1 MRRLYMA
8 ALTLLAAALLCTAC
22 HKQEQNV
29 APGKLKIVTTLF
41 PLYDFAK
48 HIGGDKVEVRLLLP
62 PGTEP
67 HSFEP
72 KPDDI
77 VRVNRADLFI
87 YTNRYM
93 EPWAAQIVSGLDKGK
108 PLVIDTSN
116 GVTLLKTT
124 GNEPQSHE
132 GEGHGHGE
140 GGMDP
145 HIWLDFSNARIMV
158 DNVLAGLVAGDPA
171 NRAYYEANAASYKAQ
186 LADLDQRFRSGLSPC
201 PKRVFLHGGHF
212 AFGYLAQRYGLR
224 YQSAYAVNA
233 DAEPTPARLADLIKQ
248 MRANGLQ
255 HVYTEELLNPRVAET
270 IARETGATLLMLHGA
285 HNISKEDFDRGATFL
300 ALMEQNLKNL
310 RTGLQCR

>member
-22 HKQEQNV
+22 HRQEKDV
-29 APGKLKIVTTLF
+29 ASGKLRIVTTLF

-108 PLVIDTSN
+108 PLVIDASR
-116 GVTLLKTT
+116 GVALLKAT
-124 GNEPQSHE
+124 GFEPHSHE
-132 GEGHGHGE
+132 GEGHAHGE

-145 HIWLDFSNARIMV
+145 HIWLDFDNARIMV
-158 DNVLAGLVAGDPA
+158 DNILAGLVAGDPT
-171 NRAYYEANAASYKAQ
+171 NRAYYEANAAAYKAQ
-186 LADLDQRFRSGLSPC
+186 LADLDQRYRSGLSLC
-201 PKRVFLHGGHF
+201 AKRVFLHGGHF
-212 AFGYLAQRYGLR
+212 AFGYLALRYGLR

-255 HVYTEELLNPRVAET
+255 IVYTEELLNPRVAET

-285 HNISKEDFDRGATFL
+285 HNISKEDFDRGVTFT

>member
-1 MRRLYMA
+1 
-8 ALTLLAAALLCTAC
+8 
-22 HKQEQNV
+22 
-29 APGKLKIVTTLF
+29 
-41 PLYDFAK
+41 
-48 HIGGDKVEVRLLLP
+48 
-62 PGTEP
+62 
-67 HSFEP
+67 
-72 KPDDI
+72 
-77 VRVNRADLFI
+77 
-87 YTNRYM
+87 
-93 EPWAAQIVSGLDKGK
+93 
-108 PLVIDTSN
+108 
-116 GVTLLKTT
+116 
-124 GNEPQSHE
+124 
-132 GEGHGHGE
+132 
-140 GGMDP
+140 MDP